1 MNDYFLLK
9 EIAKWQLNPEKSQVE
24 LPSIQRGFV
33 WKTKQV
39 EDLWD
44 SLLRGYPIGSF
55 LFSKT
60 GEKLY
65 LMDGQQ
71 RSTSIFLG
79 YFNPFDTNSEAKAWS
94 IKGQLP
100 VVWVDIKPNSKPN
113 TSKYSIRLTTQSHP
127 WGYQATSNE
136 TKLSISDRKK
146 ALDLFKKH
154 PENKGGYTSF
164 KNSTVFPYDCCY
176 PIPLSFLIE
185 SENVKDVLDKLKK
198 YLPDYFSTKSG
209 NFDNKDAFIKIL
221 ESNLHNDLV
230 KIFDTIKLLDEIKI
244 KSNIIEE
251 RVLSEEN
258 ETENPTLFV
267 RINSSGTTLTGD
279 DLIFSI
285 YKSMFPEAK
294 NLIEN
299 VGLNFI
305 PSTQVLSLTARI
317 VVSDLEKNN
326 YVKKMSV
333 KDFQRR
339 IKNEDFKS
347 NLKKVIETG
356 KIKELFS
363 QAINILSCKDNSLF
377 EGEIPP
383 VIIKQF
389 INKQQELFL
398 FLIYWL
404 HLNKIEL
411 SEQIKLRMCA
421 KMLSFAWFDFGNI
434 LQLWNENIRN
444 DSFFNEALNK
454 LIWWNENQGIHFL
467 IEPKLLREYYLQ
479 DSIADM
485 FVQSHQNK
493 WGLLEE
499 GIGKKILEYF
509 DTVKSK
515 EIEFEKANEYFWK
528 FIDKIKYNKQLIL
541 FAQRNYIN
549 EVFVDFNQ
557 MEEIE
562 DSNVPWDW
570 DHIYP
575 NSWVYN
581 MKYCEQ
587 VIRDWNGTN
596 GNFRAISLEHNRS
609 RSNQQ
614 SPKNISDTNEREYSY
629 IQENDW
635 EYWKNID
642 DRIWDKSKAIFH
654 FRAVTTRM
662 INMYEKF
669 WKDLKLSELIQT

>member
-1 MNDYFLLK
+1 M
-9 EIAKWQLNPEKSQVE
+9 
-24 LPSIQRGFV
+24 
-33 WKTKQV
+33 
-39 EDLWD
+39 
-44 SLLRGYPIGSF
+44 
-55 LFSKT
+55 
-60 GEKLY
+60 
-65 LMDGQQ
+65 
-71 RSTSIFLG
+71 
-79 YFNPFDTNSEAKAWS
+79 
-94 IKGQLP
+94 
-100 VVWVDIKPNSKPN
+100 
-113 TSKYSIRLTTQSHP
+113 
-127 WGYQATSNE
+127 
-136 TKLSISDRKK
+136 
-146 ALDLFKKH
+146 
-154 PENKGGYTSF
+154 
-164 KNSTVFPYDCCY
+164 
-176 PIPLSFLIE
+176 
-185 SENVKDVLDKLKK
+185 
-198 YLPDYFSTKSG
+198 PDYFSTKSG
-209 NFDNKDAFIKIL
+209 NFDNKDAFINIL
-221 ESNLHNDLV
+221 ESSLHNDLV

-347 NLKKVIETG
+347 NLKKGIETG

-434 LQLWNENIRN
+434 PKLWNENIRN

-454 LIWWNENQGIHFL
+454 LIWWDENSGTHFL

-485 FVQSHQNK
+485 FAQNHQNK

-499 GIGKKILEYF
+499 GVGKKILEYF
-509 DTVKSK
+509 NTVKSK
-515 EIEFEKANEYFWK
+515 EIEFEKANEYFWN

-541 FAQRNYIN
+541 FAQRNYM
-549 EVFVDFNQ
+549 VH
-557 MEEIE
+557 
-562 DSNVPWDW
+562 P
-570 DHIYP
+570 
-575 NSWVYN
+575 
-581 MKYCEQ
+581 
-587 VIRDWNGTN
+587 
-596 GNFRAISLEHNRS
+596 
-609 RSNQQ
+609 
-614 SPKNISDTNEREYSY
+614 
-629 IQENDW
+629 
-635 EYWKNID
+635 
-642 DRIWDKSKAIFH
+642 
-654 FRAVTTRM
+654 
-662 INMYEKF
+662 
-669 WKDLKLSELIQT
+669 